1 MTRPFTSKDFADET
15 VINLMSR
22 LVKIPDLPHRKNGVE
37 LEKLKSMTPEEIR
50 VEFAQRLNDG
60 RLRFS
65 TYTHKHLDDKRRTK

>member
-50 VEFAQRLNDG
+50 VEFAHINNSIRNSSIL
-60 RLRFS
+60 
-65 TYTHKHLDDKRRTK
+65 HLFWFLIKFN